1 MREHPVVE
9 SFEGARGVAALLVAV
24 YHFSLFMPFDL
35 PYPVFVKHG
44 YLFVDLFFVLS
55 GYVICAAYTERLNGG
70 NAFWNFAIRRF
81 GRLFPLLIFSTA
93 IYVLLPNLHALFK
106 HLLVAFGQQNL
117 FKSPESLRYYMPS
130 GAEILATLTMT
141 HGLGMFD
148 KAILN
153 YVSWSISTEFYT
165 YMLFA
170 GVCIAISGRARLAVF
185 IALSA
190 AAYLITCWASL
201 AWHDC
206 IANFECLN
214 ITYDFGL
221 TRCIASFFMG
231 CLTFHAAQHMRR
243 HANTLQAG
251 ALLAVAAIFL
261 ALGHAPA
268 LALALPFVFA
278 LFILSLS
285 SDRGFA
291 ARCLTSVPAQMLGQ
305 RSYSIYLLHP
315 ALIYVFG
322 LVAKSSSRPAFG
334 IVTLGAYLATLIV
347 VSGFTYRFIEVP
359 FRDVFNRWA
368 AKQRTAPATE
378 YLARADH
385 ARRTR

>member
-1 MREHPVVE
+1 MREHTVVG

-24 YHFSLFMPFDL
+24 YHFSLFMPFNL
-35 PYPVFVKHG
+35 PYPVFIRYG

-55 GYVICAAYTERLNGG
+55 GYVICSSYQNRLSSG

-93 IYVLLPNLHALFK
+93 VYVLIPNLHALTK
-106 HLLVAFGQQNL
+106 YVLVVLGHQNM
-117 FKSPESLRYYMPS
+117 FASPTSSGYFLPS

-141 HGLGMFD
+141 HGLGLFD

-170 GVCIAISGRARLAVF
+170 GVCIAISGRVRLAAF
-185 IALSA
+185 ALLSVLA
-190 AAYLITCWASL
+190 FLITCWASL
-201 AWHDC
+201 VWHDC
-206 IANFECLN
+206 IANVECLN

-231 CLTFHAAQHMRR
+231 CLTFHAAKFATR
-243 HANTLQAG
+243 HESALQAC
-251 ALLAVAAIFL
+251 ALLAAGGIFM
-261 ALGHAPA
+261 ALKHAPA
-268 LALALPFVFA
+268 LALGLPFVFA
-278 LFILSLS
+278 LLILSLS
-285 SDRGFA
+285 SDRGFV
-291 ARCLTSVPAQMLGQ
+291 ARCLRSKPAQMLGC

-315 ALIYVFG
+315 ALIYLFG
-322 LVAKSSSRPAFG
+322 LAARYSVRPAFG
-334 IVTLGAYLATLIV
+334 IVTLSIYLTTLFI
-347 VSGFTYRFIEVP
+347 VSGLTYRFIEVP

-368 AKQRTAPATE
+368 GKQRLAPATE
-378 YLARADH
+378 YLVRPD
-385 ARRTR
+385 